1 MLMADRVDFAV
12 LDVTV
17 LRGIPAL
24 HVDPLGRLDGVYV
37 CRAGHPLLRKRPLKA
52 TDMHA
57 YPLVHSN
64 VSTEHAYPM
73 EDIDPGL
80 TIDDATG
87 SILQSIAVA
96 SCRLMY
102 DMVEASDAISIA
114 RISQVEER
122 IAQGRMAVL
131 DLPWKARPPCAEF
144 GIACKQERTLPPAA
158 RMFIGLIRKRMRAI
172 AKKAV
177 RAHHLASNG

>member
-1 MLMADRVDFAV
+1 
-12 LDVTV
+12 
-17 LRGIPAL
+17 
-24 HVDPLGRLDGVYV
+24 
-37 CRAGHPLLRKRPLKA
+37 
-52 TDMHA
+52 MHA